1 MRPRSGIHDAR
12 LAEYIDQY
20 WRENYHAPSMREM
33 AEHCN
38 TSTCVIYNALQ
49 RIAPGRFLLGGIG
62 EARAVVPYWVRDAIA
77 EANTMKGSWQ
87 RGDTHEQVYS
97 CL

>member
-1 MRPRSGIHDAR
+1 MRAGKHDQR

-38 TSTCVIYNALQ
+38 TSTCVIYSALQ
-49 RIAPGRFLLGGIG
+49 RISPGRFLLGGIG

-77 EANTMKGSWQ
+77 ERSHT
-87 RGDTHEQVYS
+87 
-97 CL
+97 

>member
-1 MRPRSGIHDAR
+1 MRPRIHDAR

-20 WRENYHAPSMREM
+20 WREHYHAPSMREM
-33 AEHCN
+33 ADHLR
-38 TSTCVIYNALQ
+38 TSTSVVTNTLQ

>member
-1 MRPRSGIHDAR
+1 MRTGKHDQR

-20 WRENYHAPSMREM
+20 WREHYHAPSMREM
-33 AEHCN
+33 AEHCD
-38 TSTCVIYNALQ
+38 TSTSVIVDTLQ

-77 EANTMKGSWQ
+77 ERSHQ
-87 RGDTHEQVYS
+87 
-97 CL
+97 

>member
-1 MRPRSGIHDAR
+1 MRIGKHDQR

-49 RIAPGRFLLGGIG
+49 RISPGRFLLGGIG

-77 EANTMKGSWQ
+77 ERSLPRVRKESARS
-87 RGDTHEQVYS
+87 
-97 CL
+97 

>member
-49 RIAPGRFLLGGIG
+49 RISPGRFLLGGIG

-77 EANTMKGSWQ
+77 ERS
-87 RGDTHEQVYS
+87 HP
-97 CL
+97 

>member
-1 MRPRSGIHDAR
+1 MRVGKHDQR

-87 RGDTHEQVYS
+87 RGDTHEQIY
-97 CL
+97 

>member
-1 MRPRSGIHDAR
+1 MRVGKHDQR

>member
-1 MRPRSGIHDAR
+1 MRIGKHDQR

-49 RIAPGRFLLGGIG
+49 RISPGRFLLGGIG

>member
-1 MRPRSGIHDAR
+1 MRPRIGIHDAR

-33 AEHCN
+33 AQHCN

-49 RIAPGRFLLGGIG
+49 RIAPRRFLLGEIG
-62 EARAVVPYWVRDAIA
+62 EARAVVPHWVRDAIA
-77 EANTMKGSWQ
+77 ERS
-87 RGDTHEQVYS
+87 HP
-97 CL
+97 

>member
-1 MRPRSGIHDAR
+1 MRAGKHDQR

-20 WRENYHAPSMREM
+20 WRENYHAPSVREM

-38 TSTCVIYNALQ
+38 TITSVVINALQ
-49 RIAPGRFLLGGIG
+49 RISPGRFLLGGIG

>member
-1 MRPRSGIHDAR
+1 MRTGKHDAR

-38 TSTCVIYNALQ
+38 TSTCVIVNVLQ
-49 RIAPGRFLLGGIG
+49 RISPGRFFLGKFG

-77 EANTMKGSWQ
+77 EAQTAKGSWQ
-87 RGDTHEQVYS
+87 RGDTHERVY
-97 CL
+97 

>member
-1 MRPRSGIHDAR
+1 MRPRIHDAR

-38 TSTCVIYNALQ
+38 TSTCVIYNALSVYPQ
-49 RIAPGRFLLGGIG
+49 VVSCWAESEKPAPSSRTGCGM
-62 EARAVVPYWVRDAIA
+62 PSQKQ
-77 EANTMKGSWQ
+77 TP
-87 RGDTHEQVYS
+87 
-97 CL
+97 

>member
-1 MRPRSGIHDAR
+1 MRPRIYDAR

-20 WRENYHAPSMREM
+20 WREHYHAPSMREM

-49 RIAPGRFLLGGIG
+49 RISPGRFLLGGIG
-62 EARAVVPYWVRDAIA
+62 EARAVVPDWVRDAIA
-77 EANTMKGSWQ
+77 ERS
-87 RGDTHEQVYS
+87 HP
-97 CL
+97 

>member
-1 MRPRSGIHDAR
+1 MRPRIGIHDAR
-12 LAEYIDQY
+12 LAEYTDQY
-20 WRENYHAPSMREM
+20 WLEHYHAPSMREM

-49 RIAPGRFLLGGIG
+49 RISPGRFLLGGIG

-87 RGDTHEQVYS
+87 RGDTHERI
-97 CL
+97 C

>member
-1 MRPRSGIHDAR
+1 MRAGKHDAR

-20 WRENYHAPSMREM
+20 WSENYHAPSMREM

-38 TSTCVIYNALQ
+38 TSTSVVINALQ
-49 RIAPGRFLLGGIG
+49 RISPGRFLLGGIG